1 MALNIVVQYYAD
13 LSLNANF
20 RQSFRR
26 FWRWMP
32 DRVGHDE
39 ERWPVGACSIC
50 RNDAGRGNSISVW
63 PIVVMIVFGLWG
75 VIYGTYKLKY
85 RDQK

>member
-1 MALNIVVQYYAD
+1 MTLNIVVQYYAD
-13 LSLNANF
+13 LSFNANF
-20 RQSFRR
+20 RQGFRR

-50 RNDAGRGNSISVW
+50 RNDAGSG
-63 PIVVMIVFGLWG
+63 VVPAFCCIFV
-75 VIYGTYKLKY
+75 
-85 RDQK
+85 

>member
-1 MALNIVVQYYAD
+1 MTLNIVVQYYAD
-13 LSLNANF
+13 LSFNANF

-50 RNDAGRGNSISVW
+50 RNDYFIHEFLRKSSYICCTR
-63 PIVVMIVFGLWG
+63 L
-75 VIYGTYKLKY
+75 
-85 RDQK
+85 